1 RERIGQVMPGAAVAN
16 LYGPTEATVYATGWF
31 SGRDEESTGP
41 MVPIGRSVAGK
52 GTYVLDACL
61 RPAPVGVWGEL
72 YLAGGLARGYHE
84 RPGLTAERFV
94 ADPFRDG
101 ARLYR
106 TGDVVRRHADGTLE
120 YAGRGDGQVKVRGF
134 RIELG
139 EIESV
144 LVAHEKVNQA
154 VVVAREDRPGVK
166 RLVAY
171 VVTDGSGPGLAGV
184 REHAA
189 GLLPEYMV
197 PSVFVVLD
205 ELPLNANGKLDR
217 RALPVPEFTGDEAG
231 YVAARTGTEEILASV
246 WAEVLG
252 LDQVGVHD
260 NFFDLGGDSIIS
272 LQVVSRARRAGLALS
287 SRDVFQHPTISSLA
301 AVVPAVES
309 DVAPTSTAEQGE
321 LTGQIPTLPARE
333 WFFETHPVAPEHFNM
348 SLALA
353 LDPETDEAALLRAL
367 GAVLSQHDAL
377 RTTFAGRTSARYEDG
392 SAISVEGIFASHDL
406 PQDDA
411 EAEAR
416 WQQLATAAQS
426 DLDLDGGPLVR
437 VLLGRRGAGRAPWF
451 FLAAHHLV
459 IDGVS
464 FRILMEDLST
474 AYEQAVAGHTPDL
487 GPKTTSVRQ
496 WAQELANH
504 TARGG
509 FDAQR
514 DYWASA
520 TARADH
526 RLPLDNPD
534 GTNTVASARTVSVA
548 LSVEETE
555 ALVQRVPAVYRTQ
568 ANDVLLTA
576 LARVLRGWTG
586 RDRVPVL
593 LEGHGREELF
603 AGVDLTRTVGW
614 FTSVYPVA
622 LRLSGEGGENGG
634 RGEVGRVGDWGP
646 DLKSVKEQLRAVPDR
661 GVGYGALRYLGLEG
675 GAQDDPQISFNY
687 HGHFDIGG
695 EAGDGLFRGALP
707 LPGGDHAPHENRTHL
722 IDVVGAIQDGR
733 LAFSWIYSGDVHRE
747 ETVRGLAEAFAAELV
762 ACVVH
767 CEAAGAGGCTP
778 SDFPLVGLSQAEVDR
793 VVGEGRGVEDVY
805 PLTPL
810 QAGMLFHALAD
821 PGSSAYLEQ
830 FVFRLDGVSD
840 VERLARAWQTV
851 VGHADALRVS
861 LAWEG
866 LSEPV
871 QVVHRE
877 VTVPVTVLDWTDLA
891 EERQAEALAD
901 LMDQDRARGIDL
913 TSAPLLRVVLARLS
927 GDAVQVVWTFHHVLL
942 DGWSTAALVPDVL
955 AEYAGDG
962 AGRGAGSRGS
972 FGEYVRWLVGQDAS
986 AGRAFWRDRLAGVSD
1001 PVVLPYD
1008 RLPGEAERGRSSG
1021 RVPVVLGAG
1030 VAGRVGGFARRHR
1043 LTVNA
1048 VVQGAW
1054 ALLLSQSAG
1063 ASSGS
1068 GDVVFGTTVSGRP
1081 ADLPG
1086 VEDMLGL
1093 FINTVPVRVAV
1104 DPSVPVVSWLG
1115 GVQSDLV
1122 EARQF
1127 EYVALSD
1134 METDLPAGAS
1144 LFDSLVVFENY
1155 PVDSTAAERHGVS
1168 VSGVQAVEST
1178 NYALTLIAGLAG
1190 ERLDMTLAYDPALF
1204 DRTTVDSLAGR
1215 LAQVL
1220 TTLVDNA
1227 ETRLGALDLLAPEE
1241 RALVADEWADGGAS
1255 ALDDASVVEAFARR
1269 VAAAPDAVAVRCG
1282 DAMLSYAELDASSD
1296 RLARLL
1302 VERGVAAE
1310 SRVGLLLERSV
1321 DVVVAMLGV
1330 LK

>member
-1 RERIGQVMPGAAVAN
+1 M
-16 LYGPTEATVYATGWF
+16 
-31 SGRDEESTGP
+31 
-41 MVPIGRSVAGK
+41 
-52 GTYVLDACL
+52 
-61 RPAPVGVWGEL
+61 
-72 YLAGGLARGYHE
+72 
-84 RPGLTAERFV
+84 
-94 ADPFRDG
+94 
-101 ARLYR
+101 
-106 TGDVVRRHADGTLE
+106 
-120 YAGRGDGQVKVRGF
+120 
-134 RIELG
+134 
-139 EIESV
+139 
-144 LVAHEKVNQA
+144 
-154 VVVAREDRPGVK
+154 
-166 RLVAY
+166 
-171 VVTDGSGPGLAGV
+171 
-184 REHAA
+184 
-189 GLLPEYMV
+189 
-197 PSVFVVLD
+197 
-205 ELPLNANGKLDR
+205 
-217 RALPVPEFTGDEAG
+217 
-231 YVAARTGTEEILASV
+231 
-246 WAEVLG
+246 
-252 LDQVGVHD
+252 
-260 NFFDLGGDSIIS
+260 
-272 LQVVSRARRAGLALS
+272 
-287 SRDVFQHPTISSLA
+287 
-301 AVVPAVES
+301 ES
-309 DVAPTSTAEQGE
+309 DAAAAASTAEQGE
-321 LTGQIPTLPARE
+321 LTGEVPTLPARE

-353 LDPETDEAALLRAL
+353 LDPETDESALLMAL

-377 RTTFAGRTSARYEDG
+377 RTTFSGRTSARYEDR
-392 SAISVEGIFASHDL
+392 SSVTAEGIFASHDL
-406 PQDDA
+406 PEDDA

-416 WQQLATAAQS
+416 WQRLATAAQA
-426 DLDLDGGPLVR
+426 DLDLDGGPLIR

-451 FLAAHHLV
+451 FIAAHHLV

-464 FRILMEDLST
+464 LRILLEDLST
-474 AYEQAVAGHTPDL
+474 AYEQAAAGHTPDL

-496 WAQELANH
+496 WAQELAAH

-514 DYWASA
+514 AHWTSV
-520 TARADH
+520 TAQADH

-534 GTNTVASARTVSVA
+534 GTNTVASARSVSVA

-622 LRLSGEGGENGG
+622 LGLSGEDVDGVDAWG
-634 RGEVGRVGDWGP
+634 R
-646 DLKSVKEQLRAVPDR
+646 DLKQVKEQLRAVPDR
-661 GVGYGALRYLGLEG
+661 GVGYGALRYLGGGLEG
-675 GAQDDPQISFNY
+675 LAEDDPQISFNY

-695 EAGDGLFRGALP
+695 EGGDGLFRDALP
-707 LPGGDHAPHENRTHL
+707 LPGGDHAAHENRTHL

-747 ETVRGLAEAFAAELV
+747 ETVRGLAQAFAAELV
-762 ACVVH
+762 ACVEH
-767 CEAAGAGGCTP
+767 CEGVGAGGCTP
-778 SDFPLVGLSQAEVDR
+778 SDFPLVGLSQVEVDR
-793 VVGEGRGVEDVY
+793 VVGDGRGVEDVY

-821 PGSSAYLEQ
+821 PGSSAYVEQ

-840 VERLARAWQTV
+840 VERLARAWRTV
-851 VGHADALRVS
+851 VARSDALRVS

-871 QVVHRE
+871 QVVHRD
-877 VTVPVTVLDWTDLA
+877 VTVPVTVLDWSDLTEEGQAAALA
-891 EERQAEALAD
+891 EL
-901 LMDQDRARGIDL
+901 LDQDRAHGIDL
-913 TSAPLLRVVLARLS
+913 ASGPLLRVALARLS
-927 GDAVQVVWTFHHVLL
+927 ADAVQVVWTFHHVLL

-955 AEYAGDG
+955 AEYADDG
-962 AGRGAGSRGS
+962 AGRAARSRGS
-972 FGEYVRWLVGQDAS
+972 FGEYVRWLVGQDAD
-986 AGRAFWRDRLAGVSD
+986 AGRAFWRGRLAGVTD
-1001 PVVLPYD
+1001 PVALPYD
-1008 RLPGEAERGRSSG
+1008 RLPGEVERGRESG

-1030 VAGRVGGFARRHR
+1030 LASRVGGFARRHR

-1068 GDVVFGTTVSGRP
+1068 GSGDVVFGATVSGRP

-1086 VEDMLGL
+1086 VEDILGL
-1093 FINTVPVRVAV
+1093 FINTVPVRVRV
-1104 DPSVPVVSWLG
+1104 DPSARVASWLG

-1122 EARQF
+1122 ESRQY

-1134 METDLPAGAS
+1134 IETDLPAGAS

-1155 PVDSTAAERHGVS
+1155 PVDTGAAERHGVS
-1168 VSGVQAVEST
+1168 VSDVQAAEST

-1190 ERLDMTLAYDPALF
+1190 ERLDMTLAYDPALL
-1204 DRTTVDSLAGR
+1204 DQTTVDTLAER

-1220 TTLVDNA
+1220 TALVDNA
-1227 ETRLGALDLLAPEE
+1227 ETRLGALDFLAPEE
-1241 RALVADEWADGGAS
+1241 RALVVDEWADGGGA
-1255 ALDDASVVEAFARR
+1255 ALDDASAVAMFARR

-1282 DAMLSYAELDASSD
+1282 TAMLSYAELESESD
-1296 RLARLL
+1296 RLAAVL
-1302 VERGVAAE
+1302 VEGGVSPE

-1321 DVVVAMLGV
+1321 DVVVAMLAV
-1330 LK
+1330 LKAGGVYVPVHASYPEERVRQVLAQAGARLVLTDRGVDEVADIPALAVDAVPVGT

>member
-1 RERIGQVMPGAAVAN
+1 
-16 LYGPTEATVYATGWF
+16 
-31 SGRDEESTGP
+31 
-41 MVPIGRSVAGK
+41 
-52 GTYVLDACL
+52 
-61 RPAPVGVWGEL
+61 
-72 YLAGGLARGYHE
+72 
-84 RPGLTAERFV
+84 
-94 ADPFRDG
+94 
-101 ARLYR
+101 
-106 TGDVVRRHADGTLE
+106 
-120 YAGRGDGQVKVRGF
+120 
-134 RIELG
+134 
-139 EIESV
+139 
-144 LVAHEKVNQA
+144 
-154 VVVAREDRPGVK
+154 
-166 RLVAY
+166 
-171 VVTDGSGPGLAGV
+171 
-184 REHAA
+184 
-189 GLLPEYMV
+189 
-197 PSVFVVLD
+197 
-205 ELPLNANGKLDR
+205 
-217 RALPVPEFTGDEAG
+217 
-231 YVAARTGTEEILASV
+231 
-246 WAEVLG
+246 
-252 LDQVGVHD
+252 
-260 NFFDLGGDSIIS
+260 IIS

-474 AYEQAVAGHTPDL
+474 AYEQVVAGHTPDL

-778 SDFPLVGLSQAEVDR
+778 SDFPLVGLSQVEVDR